1 MSELKRFSYMARDYE
16 SIISDCAARIK
27 AKYPDTWND
36 FYEDNLGVVILEVF
50 GYLCDTLLFY
60 GDRQAIETY
69 LATATER
76 QNVINIAAAIGY
88 RVAGASPSTA
98 DITFSMDEAR
108 SRDVTVPAG
117 TQIATQEGVVF
128 ELIDNVVISAG
139 NISATGGARQGI
151 TYSEFLGTSSG
162 DAGQSYFI
170 DRQGIVA
177 ITAVYVGGV
186 AWEPVDS
193 LFEQEADSR
202 AYKATLNSDGTTQV
216 AFGDGDYGA
225 VPPQGE
231 DIEIVYRVC
240 SGARGNVLAGTI
252 TIMRDVATDTA
263 GDRGQVTATNASAA
277 TGGVDQES
285 LTHIKNWAPK
295 YYETQD
301 RCVTQNDYET
311 RAIAFD
317 GGDAGRIAKCRAVVT
332 EQTGAANVITLYVLA
347 YSAGGGLAIAS
358 QALKD
363 ALYENISQYKMLT
376 DWIEVDDGVIVPVD
390 ISGYIKMMPGF
401 RESTVA
407 PRVTA
412 ALEGLF
418 NPEIRQMGQAM
429 RISDLYGV
437 IEGAE
442 GVDYVELSSPLATIT
457 PADSSVLTL
466 GAISL
471 TYSTQV

>member
-1 MSELKRFSYMARDYE
+1 MSELKRFSYMGRDYG
-16 SIISDCAARIK
+16 SIIEDCAARIK
-27 AKYPDTWND
+27 ARYPDTWND

-50 GYLCDTLLFY
+50 AYVCDTLLFY
-60 GDRQAIETY
+60 GDRQALETY

-88 RVAGASPSTA
+88 RVAGASPASA
-98 DITFSMDEAR
+98 DITFSIEEGR
-108 SRDVTVPAG
+108 TRDVTIPAG
-117 TQIATQEGVVF
+117 TQIATQEGVAF
-128 ELIDNVVISAG
+128 ELINDAVIPAG
-139 NISATGGARQGI
+139 GTTIIGGARQGI
-151 TYSEFLGTSSG
+151 TYSESLGTSSG
-162 DAGQSYFI
+162 EGNQSYFI
-170 DRQGIVA
+170 DRQGIVS

-186 AWEPVDS
+186 AWEPVES

-202 AYKATLNSDGTTQV
+202 AYKAMLNSDGTAQIS
-216 AFGDGDYGA
+216 FGDGDYGA
-225 VPPQGE
+225 IPPQGE
-231 DIEIVYRVC
+231 DIEIIYRVC
-240 SGARGNVLAGTI
+240 SGAAGNVLAGTI
-252 TIMRDVATDTA
+252 TVMRDIATDSV
-263 GDRGQVTATNASAA
+263 GNRVPVTATNVTAA
-277 TGGVDQES
+277 TGGADQES

-317 GGDAGRIAKCRAVVT
+317 GGDSGRIAKCRAIVT

-358 QALKD
+358 EALKN
-363 ALYENISQYKMLT
+363 ALGENISQYKMLT
-376 DWIEVDDGVIVPVD
+376 DWIEVDDGTIEPIN
-390 ISGYIKMMPGF
+390 ISGDIKMMPGF
-401 RESTVA
+401 RESFVA
-407 PRVTA
+407 PKVMA

-418 NPEIRQMGQAM
+418 DPEIRQMGQAM

-437 IEGAE
+437 IEKAE

-457 PADSSVLTL
+457 PGNSAVLTL
-466 GAISL
+466 GTVSL